1 MNRPTILVATV
12 LLLGIGIC
20 LNSCGPQVKPKSASL
35 VLTYSAKGVL
45 LCEVNGKPITVVI
58 DELRNLY
65 RLNGQKMRLNLFLHE
80 DVEISHISRF
90 MPVIA
95 NVGFTNVHM
104 YLFDRNKSGMNEIS
118 FGKKLP
124 FTFEP

>member
-1 MNRPTILVATV
+1 MNRITILVVSV
-12 LLLGIGIC
+12 LLFGIGIC
-20 LNSCGPQVKPKSASL
+20 LCSCSPQVAPKSASL
-35 VLTYSAKGVL
+35 VLTYSPKGAL

-65 RLNGQKMRLNLFLHE
+65 RLNGQSLRLNLFLHE
-80 DVEISHISRF
+80 DVEMAYISRF

-95 NVGFTNVHM
+95 NVGLTNVHI
-104 YLFDRNKSGMNEIS
+104 YLFDRNKSGMNEIN

-124 FTFEP
+124 FTYEP